1 MACNNLGT
9 FAESLSSTGL
19 CLSGAT
25 TTIYGD
31 NINTIGEFLYYD
43 ASCTVEIANYF
54 YSDGSTIFEYVRG
67 TGIVSITN
75 CSSCNIN
82 YCIFNSN
89 QPYDGDYNLS
99 LTYNGYDYF
108 TGTTNGYF
116 IYYSLT
122 DDSWCLSSSLGGSCD
137 QFGPSGVGSV
147 CPDLDLGFFV
157 GGLCPT
163 TTTTTT
169 SACDSFDFVAIF
181 DCLVSQTPTPTPTIS
196 TTPTPTPTPS
206 TSNPCGGFSIDAMI
220 TGYTPT
226 PTPTNTPT
234 PTPSPEVTRPCNF
247 DGTVQFNIFDEYM
260 RCGNTKKFVDC
271 LTGINYYSSDVI
283 LTPIGLSPTQQ
294 FVYKITVNG
303 ISACVIFLGLV
314 DNISGIDT
322 IVIEEELGSSQ
333 EGYCLV
339 CVPDPSP
346 TPIPCNCY
354 ELRGGSLPEGS
365 TFSYVDCN
373 LNESEISLARRATGY
388 TCSSSAITLV
398 SGNGSV
404 LSVVGGCN
412 GNGCPPTTT
421 TTTTVPPCV
430 MSEYLLVNQGG
441 TIQEYQ
447 YTICGVK
454 FPLNDGLPPY
464 HSLVLCSSTPPI
476 SYSNL
481 LQITPTGNFCS

>member
-9 FAESLSSTGL
+9 FSESLSSTGL

-25 TTIYGD
+25 RTIYGD

-43 ASCTVEIANYF
+43 PSCTVEIANFF

-75 CSSCNIN
+75 CSGCNIN

-89 QPYDGDYNLS
+89 QPYDGDYNVS

-137 QFGPSGVGSV
+137 QFGPSGIGSV
-147 CPDLDLGFFV
+147 CPDLDTGFFV
-157 GGLCPT
+157 GGSCPT

-181 DCLVSQTPTPTPTIS
+181 DCLVSPTPTPTPTIS

-206 TSNPCGGFSIDAMI
+206 TSNPCGGFLIDVMI

-234 PTPSPEVTRPCNF
+234 PTPSPEVTRPCEISGIVN
-247 DGTVQFNIFDEYM
+247 FNIFDEYM

-294 FVYKITVNG
+294 FVYKVTVNG

-339 CVPDPSP
+339 CVPDPTP
-346 TPIPCNCY
+346 TPIPCDCY
-354 ELRGGSLPEGS
+354 GLTGGSLPEGS

-373 LNESEISLARRATGY
+373 LRESEVTIGRRFTGY
-388 TCSSSAITLV
+388 TCSSSSITLV

-404 LSVVGGCN
+404 LGIVGECVDDV
-412 GNGCPPTTT
+412 CPTTT
-421 TTTTVPPCV
+421 TTTTVSPCDLT
-430 MSEYLLVNQGG
+430 EYLLVNQGG

-454 FPLNDGLPPY
+454 FPLNDGLLPY